1 MITTEK
7 IDRFIELR
15 RQINLLEMEASAL
28 ASDIK
33 AAGPHKHAGTHGI
46 VNVIAVSGRKTTKW
60 PQVCAAANVPQ
71 EVIDRYTTQGAP
83 SLRIDVM

>member
-15 RQINLLEMEASAL
+15 RQINLLEMEASTL

-33 AAGPHKHAGTHGI
+33 AAGPRKYAGSYGI
-46 VNVIAVSGRKTTKW
+46 VSVTPVAGRKTTKW
-60 PQVCAAANVPQ
+60 QLVCAAADVPQ
-71 EVIDRYTTQGAP
+71 ELIDRHTTQGAP
-83 SLRIDVM
+83 TMRIDVM